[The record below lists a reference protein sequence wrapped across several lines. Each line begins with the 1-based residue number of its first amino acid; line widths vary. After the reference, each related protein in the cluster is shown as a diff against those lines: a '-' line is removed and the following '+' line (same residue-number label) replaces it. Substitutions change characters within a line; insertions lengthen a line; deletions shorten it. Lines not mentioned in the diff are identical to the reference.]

1 MGRALLPI
9 CIHPSAAP
17 GALQLGETH
26 TGLPRPLGLWDKEG
40 GACPRAPRFQELKYL
55 CENGTWFHS
64 SGRKTAQASGA
75 GKGVLGHSVPQM
87 AARPLWA
94 SFDKSIGLIN
104 LHQPSRIQASRR
116 PGMATCHPPAP
127 HCPGFPA
134 RNPHT
139 PTSDRSSHMEGQECP
154 QGTHLSCN
162 QLIHTP
168 YPQRALGRGRS
179 QASCSHH
186 SSLCLPSSPV
196 PAPRTPPPAQ
206 HAFQALAPEPP
217 LGHMGGSA

>member
-116 PGMATCHPPAP
+116 PGMATCHPPPPTALASQ
-127 HCPGFPA
+127 PG
-134 RNPHT
+134 T
-139 PTSDRSSHMEGQECP
+139 PTPPSQTDP
-154 QGTHLSCN
+154 ATW
-162 QLIHTP
+162 
-168 YPQRALGRGRS
+168 RGRS
-179 QASCSHH
+179 APRAPTSLATSLSTLLTHKGPWGGAAARPAVPITHH
-186 SSLCLPSSPV
+186 SAS
-196 PAPRTPPPAQ
+196 PPAQ
-206 HAFQALAPEPP
+206 SPPRPAPSTTCLPGP
-217 LGHMGGSA
+217 GA